1 MGMKMP
7 LPINGLVTERRGF
20 TLIEVVAA
28 MAIALILATL
38 CIFSYNKFLDYSHR
52 KICKMNLMIL
62 RTAVEVYSL
71 EHDALPATL
80 GKLERNHLEKAYA
93 ELQRDYYWTMK
104 IPRLLAS
111 LSLLE
116 EAHAEFLTYEN
127 FKGMTASSNYQDP
140 ADQNRGISY
149 GINNNIAGKYWK
161 DVGTEEIIVADCDAY
176 VFFSPDQLA
185 KRHGLGLAGEKT
197 ALAITKSKKI
207 IEVDPGSGGPTPPP
221 PPSPPSPPPP
231 SPPSPPPPPPPPSMP
246 SNLSGAASYFDA
258 LVNNNQGTPIADK
271 AEDVRDKLN
280 SALTELGKIPP
291 DNAAARGNIEG
302 AQADLQAMI
311 DAGLIGSSEGSNLM
325 NLLQTIAAQY

>member
-1 MGMKMP
+1 MKMP

-20 TLIEVVAA
+20 TLMEVVAA

-38 CIFSYNKFLDYSHR
+38 SIFSYNKFLDYSHR
-52 KICKMNLMIL
+52 KICKTNLMIL
-62 RTAVEVYSL
+62 KTAVEFYSL

-80 GKLERNHLEKAYA
+80 GKLERKHLEKAYA

-127 FKGMTASSNYQDP
+127 FQGMTASSNYQDP
-140 ADQNRGISY
+140 ADQNRGVSY

-185 KRHGLGLAGEKT
+185 KRHGPGSAGEKT

-207 IEVDPGSGGPTPPP
+207 IEVATGSGGPTPPPSPPSPPPPTGVPPQVEGQPVP

-231 SPPSPPPPPPPPSMP
+231 SPPTDDDDD
-246 SNLSGAASYFDA
+246 GD
-258 LVNNNQGTPIADK
+258 
-271 AEDVRDKLN
+271 EDDDD
-280 SALTELGKIPP
+280 E
-291 DNAAARGNIEG
+291 DEE
-302 AQADLQAMI
+302 D
-311 DAGLIGSSEGSNLM
+311 
-325 NLLQTIAAQY
+325 